1 MDTDIRETGPIGLRY
16 DSNRGLGQSTTDSNP
31 LMQFLHQS
39 GKNINA
45 TVNQYAGPTRE
56 YVGEE
61 LAGLGFGNSQYD
73 EGIVNISQADNLN
86 EFRAQAQPWYD
97 QITNGALKMVT
108 TAATTF
114 IDGTL
119 GTLWGLGTGISNLLD
134 DDPNTGF
141 WRGMW
146 DNAVSNAM
154 ADVNDKMEEV
164 AHNYRSEWEQ
174 NASVFERMFSAAGA
188 ANFWGD
194 DILKNAGFTIG
205 AAGSIWA
212 TGAAGNVLKAIPG
225 LSRVGKGLGL
235 LTKGEQGLEAT
246 GAGKAASWLAKTF
259 ASTQG
264 EAAIET
270 LNSTRESLKALDAE
284 ELAMRNE
291 GGQQAL
297 FEFQN
302 NVSNGMDIE
311 SAKALYDERIEN
323 LNTDISSYRNH
334 MQQELSDAGNMIY
347 AANIAALSIS
357 NNLTLSSMIRG
368 GYGNAKSLL
377 NQAVKTA
384 NGKPIETAKEAGEAL
399 LKGELRFAAPEV
411 KNKAAKAFGHWA
423 LTATQ
428 EGLEEGVQNLAS
440 NIGQIVASARTH
452 QWAKDNTMLGSMINA
467 DAEEDLVSY
476 SKALGKAYEDQFGHL
491 NSPGWTEVVA
501 GFITGAFGVA
511 SVHRNL
517 EGNIRPTWQGGIK
530 ESWETITGN
539 QKAVQAQ
546 ADALNKA
553 LTDNKFQDRVRH
565 AVQQIAIKKG
575 QEDALERG
583 DIQAYKNYEIQQLL
597 SDAVFFRD
605 MGMLD
610 DYLAMYEA
618 MANNVSDQDVS
629 ELKAM
634 AKQEDGKA
642 SSLESMTDEDIKN
655 LYKDKANSAL
665 EKIKESLNDYK
676 AIEDQYGD
684 KFSDETRR
692 EATMEMAFLNTLYWD
707 SARRRAELDSEIDE
721 LVNKE
726 RTPLEDLELKQKQA
740 ADQSLTRQMNELRD
754 TLNKYKNSPKILQET
769 VKKRQLD
776 RQKINLFKKAEAA
789 IIKYKEA
796 ETLQD
801 IVDVYTHSP
810 EQDREKILNQ
820 AIEQSEGDVKDKL
833 QQFKNYIGDVNTLEY
848 VIEDKF
854 PLTGENAQTNLRKL
868 MAFKSI
874 LNEAVNEMLSDESPV
889 LSRAT
894 LKDKFNEKLQEFV
907 DDLENEKFKA
917 GEVTIADDG
926 NLDFNAAIDSGSV
939 SMDDFD
945 EILDNEE
952 TGESH
957 LQIKEGSKADEM
969 AEAAQNVKQ
978 YQELINDMSY
988 LIDSLDKLD
997 ELREAAKKKEDKK
1010 KERKDSKKPRP
1021 RVDKEVIEGEDEDKD
1036 GDNDTFNFDDEDESG
1051 EDSEPPAKP
1060 KPRTGTRNFLTD
1072 EESSAYSVNYTKG
1085 ESGITY
1091 NTVKRKKSPEN
1102 KKAKE
1107 SLQKKMKAANGK
1119 LRMLITAFDSYKSKP
1134 NKQKKVV
1141 DDILDTIANNIVS
1154 NSVVKEVEELFS
1166 KNSGLL
1172 KANKGEDDKLPP
1184 FDGKDENIANSDI
1197 SLNGNQFPTY
1207 VGSVLSSDGKL
1218 VPITYQKSGEEPIQ
1232 VWLEKNG
1239 FNIQEIVDNY
1249 LHKVVERDSEKAT
1262 KDKTP
1267 IYYIHSNEQPNV
1279 VFLGIEYSQ
1288 VEDLIPRDI
1297 AKKLVQG
1304 QDGKN
1309 YLLVGTLGWESARQ
1323 GTKSMFEN
1331 ILNATQE
1338 GEHTSD
1344 GWHINTEHTNRI
1356 KDLKAGYTVKQTEND
1371 SNQEIRDLSELL
1383 QDPTRNPLGLGIEDL
1398 SWTVIEGTEE
1408 KPTRKVIN
1416 GEASKVYNVRGGKPG
1431 QVYLNIPA
1439 SNGNFIP
1446 VYIETMFLDELDQN
1460 TPLFGEILSQ
1470 VKTLADPDTI
1480 MQDKKSAMVRLNDL
1494 LLFSEA
1500 NQIHLNDSESKF
1512 DPDTIYITRDGQ
1524 AIKVLDFENP
1534 ISDDNTATLLDAIL
1548 SINPRINHSITVL
1561 DRNPGLYLQSG
1572 TLKTDVAMLGTANGS
1587 FFLYPVNSEGEYVEN
1602 KPFKGTGKSYDASVK
1617 NRIYVAGK
1625 YVYYDGSK
1633 FTDANGSEIE
1643 DEDGTLDAAIKI
1655 KNGKIKPIK
1664 VGRSR
1669 ANYYV
1674 VDDIVYADN
1683 GHGGINVVGVE
1694 LAAKVLEVANKKSSN
1709 NKKKDAAKKE
1719 ASKVKKRKEE
1729 APVDDKRLKAKTPD
1743 VDEGEEG
1750 ESFFDESD
1758 DNVVTPET
1766 VQDFIQINNTNMGF
1780 SRIFPLNEWNK
1791 KDQDIRLEPDG
1802 WGTKNGLTYYKKS
1815 FNSGRKGDN
1824 VTVWF
1829 KDEPSSKVKSQIEL
1843 FLERGT
1849 RLDDT
1854 ETLAKILNGEMIF
1867 YPSSKESSSKSNFS
1881 NGTDIDNVK
1890 SQAELEAKA
1899 ASSTFTTV
1907 LAKRENR
1914 AKTRELYGLIENKF
1928 GKKVKNNAE
1937 AVAELMKPEH
1947 KLDLSSNDLDT
1958 VIDQVKNCR

>member
-39 GKNINA
+39 GKNVDA

-61 LAGLGFGNSQYD
+61 LARLGFGNSQYD
-73 EGIVNISQADNLN
+73 EGIVNMSQADNLN

-97 QITNGALKMVT
+97 QIANGALKMVT

-284 ELAMRNE
+284 ELTMRNE
-291 GGQQAL
+291 GEQQAL
-297 FEFQN
+297 LEFQN

-311 SAKALYDERIEN
+311 SAKALYDERIER
-323 LNTDISSYRNH
+323 LNADISSYRNH

-357 NNLTLSSMIRG
+357 NNLTLGSMIRG

-377 NQAVKTA
+377 NQAIKTA

-440 NIGQIVASARTH
+440 NTGQIVASARSH
-452 QWAKDNTMLGSMINA
+452 QWAKDNTMLGSLINA
-467 DAEEDLVSY
+467 DAEEDLTSY
-476 SKALGKAYEDQFGHL
+476 TAALGKAYEDQFGHL

-511 SVHRNL
+511 SVHRNA

-553 LTDNKFQDRVRH
+553 LTDNKFQDKVRH

-618 MANNVSDQDVS
+618 MANNVSDQDVA

-634 AKQEDGKA
+634 AKKENGEA

-655 LYKDKANSAL
+655 LYRDKANSAL
-665 EKIKESLNDYK
+665 EKIKQSLDDYK
-676 AIEDQYGD
+676 TIEDQYGD

-707 SARRRAELDSEIDE
+707 SARRMTEIDNEIDE

-740 ADQSLTRQMNELRD
+740 ADDSLAKQMNEIRE
-754 TLNKYKNSPKILQET
+754 TLNKYKNSPKTLQEK
-769 VKKRQLD
+769 VENRQAE
-776 RQKINLFKKAEAA
+776 RQKVDLYKKAEAA
-789 IIKYKEA
+789 IAKYKEA
-796 ETLQD
+796 ATLQD
-801 IVDVYTHSP
+801 IVDVFSHSP
-810 EQDREKILNQ
+810 ENDREKVLNQ
-820 AIEQSEGDVKDKL
+820 AIEQSEGDTKDKL

-894 LKDKFNEKLQEFV
+894 LKDKFNEKLQEFA
-907 DDLENEKFKA
+907 DDLENEKSKA
-917 GEVTIADDG
+917 GEVTIADNG
-926 NLDFNAAIDSGSV
+926 NLDFNAAIDSGAV
-939 SMDDFD
+939 TMDDFD

-957 LQIKEGSKADEM
+957 FEIKKGSRADEM

-1010 KERKDSKKPRP
+1010 KERKDGKKSRP
-1021 RVDKEVIEGEDEDKD
+1021 KVDKEVIEGEDKDKD
-1036 GDNDTFNFDDEDESG
+1036 KDEDNDTFNFEDEDENE

-1091 NTVKRKKSPEN
+1091 NTVKRKKGPEN

-1154 NSVVKEVEELFS
+1154 NSLVKEVEEFFS

-1172 KANKGEDDKLPP
+1172 KADKGKDDKLPP
-1184 FDGKDENIANSDI
+1184 FDSKDENIANSDI
-1197 SLNGNQFPTY
+1197 SLNGNQFSTY

-1239 FNIQEIVDNY
+1239 FNIQEIIDNY
-1249 LHKVVERDSEKAT
+1249 LHKVVERDSEKAA

-1288 VEDLIPRDI
+1288 VEDLIPRDV

-1331 ILNATQE
+1331 ILNETEE

-1344 GWHINTEHTNRI
+1344 GWHVNTEHTNRI
-1356 KDLKAGYTVKQTEND
+1356 KDLKAGYIVKQTEND
-1371 SNQEIRDLSELL
+1371 NSQETRDLSELL
-1383 QDPTRNPLGLGIEDL
+1383 QDPARNPLGLGIEDL

-1408 KPTRKVIN
+1408 APKRKVVN
-1416 GEASKVYNVRGGKPG
+1416 GEASKIYTVKNSKPG

-1446 VYIETMFLDELDQN
+1446 VYIETLFLNELDQN
-1460 TPLFGEILSQ
+1460 TPLFNEILNHI
-1470 VKTLADPDTI
+1470 KILADPDTT
-1480 MQDKKSAMVRLNDL
+1480 MQDKKSAMAQLNDL
-1494 LLFSEA
+1494 LLFSET

-1512 DPDTIYITRDGQ
+1512 DPDTIYITKDGQ
-1524 AIKVLDFENP
+1524 AVKVLDFENP
-1534 ISDDNTATLLDAIL
+1534 ISDDNTATLLDAIF

-1561 DRNPGLYLQSG
+1561 DRNPGLYLNSG
-1572 TLKTDVAMLGTANGS
+1572 ALKTDIAMLGTVNGS

-1602 KPFKGTGKSYDASVK
+1602 KPFKGTGKSYDASVR

-1633 FTDANGSEIE
+1633 FTDDRGSEIE
-1643 DEDGTLDAAIKI
+1643 DEDGTLDAALRI

-1669 ANYYV
+1669 ADYYV
-1674 VDDIVYADN
+1674 VDDVVYVDN
-1683 GHGGINVVGVE
+1683 GHGGINTVGEE
-1694 LAAKVLEVANKKSSN
+1694 LAAKVLEVANKKSSKS
-1709 NKKKDAAKKE
+1709 KKKDAAKKE

-1729 APVDDKRLKAKTPD
+1729 APVDDKRLKSKAPD
-1743 VDEGEEG
+1743 VDEEGEDWGEE
-1750 ESFFDESD
+1750 DESATTAQTYID
-1758 DNVVTPET
+1758 RMNASNDSKEV
-1766 VQDFIQINNTNMGF
+1766 D
-1780 SRIFPLNEWNK
+1780 RIFTEGLNAGIPEK
-1791 KDQDIRLEPDG
+1791 
-1802 WGTKNGLTYYKKS
+1802 
-1815 FNSGRKGDN
+1815 
-1824 VTVWF
+1824 
-1829 KDEPSSKVKSQIEL
+1829 EL
-1843 FLERGT
+1843 FPTYSKRQADIDKKKRADAPTGNAAGT
-1849 RLDDT
+1849 
-1854 ETLAKILNGEMIF
+1854 AV
-1867 YPSSKESSSKSNFS
+1867 SSTTASGKSNFS

-1890 SQAELEAKA
+1890 SQAELEAQA

-1914 AKTRELYGLIENKF
+1914 AKTRELYGLIESKF